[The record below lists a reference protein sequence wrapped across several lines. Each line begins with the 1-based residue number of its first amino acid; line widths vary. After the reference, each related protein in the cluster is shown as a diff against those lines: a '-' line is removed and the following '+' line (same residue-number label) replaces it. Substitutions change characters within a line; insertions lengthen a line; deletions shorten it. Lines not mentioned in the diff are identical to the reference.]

1 MGYVVVL
8 GTSRGTYSSQP
19 SGVEVLK
26 DLRKRRKVSFA
37 WIRNVQAVAAYAT
50 SNWGQVTKGLTSA
63 QQTTL
68 RAEIAYIQRMV
79 PYILNTF
86 KRAGLN

>member
-1 MGYVVVL
+1 
-8 GTSRGTYSSQP
+8 
-19 SGVEVLK
+19 
-26 DLRKRRKVSFA
+26 
-37 WIRNVQAVAAYAT
+37 
-50 SNWGQVTKGLTSA
+50 VTKGLTSA